1 MISWEKNPAHAY
13 QKYANGAVFAI
24 FTNSTVDMISKNGG
38 HVIGY
43 NVLKSPIRNLLIN
56 TWQKIFQTSSQD
68 YNKFEDWAVI
78 SFHGD
83 FQAVSQT
90 L

>member
-1 MISWEKNPAHAY
+1 MELLQTLPIWLQKNCKHDFLRKNPAHAY

-56 TWQKIFQTSSQD
+56 AWQKIF
-68 YNKFEDWAVI
+68 
-78 SFHGD
+78 
-83 FQAVSQT
+83 
-90 L
+90 